1 MCDAEVARRVR
12 RLGQAAILLP
22 LLPLMLLVTPL
33 AGCSGTGS
41 ATSAV
46 ERANDSK
53 LTQETPLDWWHELQG
68 GRIAE
73 GRPPPPGATDPYPNL
88 SQVPAKPTLTDPA
101 VRRALT
107 AQLAAERD
115 RTTRQD
121 VQDPITPLPT
131 AGTPGGA
138 PAATPGRKA
147 AGPPPTA
154 PAAPMATL
162 DAATAPPPT
171 PVASPAPAAQANSRT
186 APAPAATA
194 PAATASNA
202 PAAPL
207 ASGPLPALPIDA
219 PATPQLAGLPAA
231 TFAPAT
237 PRPAPQTVIA
247 FAQGSAALPDGADP
261 ALRDLAALRAGGG
274 VEVFAG
280 GDGGGSPERQEEA
293 LPLGLARARAIQ
305 GALVAAG
312 VPMAAIHLEASAPG
326 RTGGARLLP

>member
-1 MCDAEVARRVR
+1 
-12 RLGQAAILLP
+12 
-22 LLPLMLLVTPL
+22 MLL

-41 ATSAV
+41 VTGAV
-46 ERANDSK
+46 ERANGSK
-53 LTQETPLDWWHELQG
+53 LTQEGPLDWWHDLQG

-115 RTTRQD
+115 RTARQA
-121 VQDPITPLPT
+121 VQDPIASAPT

-138 PAATPGRKA
+138 PAAAPGRQTA
-147 AGPPPTA
+147 AAPPTA

-162 DAATAPPPT
+162 DAATAPPAT
-171 PVASPAPAAQANSRT
+171 PMVSRAPAAQAKSKA
-186 APAPAATA
+186 APAST
-194 PAATASNA
+194 ATASNAPAA

-207 ASGPLPALPIDA
+207 ASGPLPDLPTGA
-219 PATPQLAGLPAA
+219 PATPQLPGLPAT

-237 PRPAPQTVIA
+237 PRPTPLTVIA
-247 FAQGSAALPDGADP
+247 FAQGSAALPDSADP
-261 ALRDLAALRAGGG
+261 ALRELAARRAGGG

-280 GDGGGSPERQEEA
+280 GDGEGSPERQEA
-293 LPLGLARARAIQ
+293 AIPLGLARARAIQ